1 VASNLLIAGA
11 AVEGPCAAM
20 FVVNSKPPR
29 PNNTPLNP
37 DATAKR
43 NEEVFELIEGLS
55 A

>member
-1 VASNLLIAGA
+1 
-11 AVEGPCAAM
+11 M
-20 FVVNSKPPR
+20 FVVNSNPAR
-29 PNNTPLNP
+29 PNNAALNP